1 VLRTLPRLQKL
12 DDVEVSEEER
22 RTAMRQAQDLVHP
35 EDEEGQSWSQ
45 QVPAYSSQ
53 DHNGYS
59 NGGKYEVK
67 YKVALF
73 ASRLMISVC
82 WTNFVLS

>member
-1 VLRTLPRLQKL
+1 MKL

-22 RTAMRQAQDLVHP
+22 RSAIRQGQELLHP
-35 EDEEGQSWSQ
+35 EEEDGQSWSQ

-59 NGGKYEVK
+59 NGVRYEV
-67 YKVALF
+67 
-73 ASRLMISVC
+73 
-82 WTNFVLS
+82 